1 MIEVPFVVF
10 PAEIDE
16 STRGAESPRDY
27 LERVTTAK
35 LEAVRDRDLGA
46 SSGVL
51 VADTVVIAPDGSI
64 LGKPLDSDNVRSM
77 LIRLA
82 GATHDVSTRF
92 LLGDPGVGGRV
103 SYAET
108 VTTRVTFRPITDD
121 EARAYGASGEGN
133 DKAGGYAVQG
143 RAATFVER
151 IEGSYT
157 NVVGLPLCQVVVAMR
172 VLGWLSPGYP

>member
-1 MIEVPFVVF
+1 MIDVPFVVF

-16 STRGAESPRDY
+16 STRSAESPRDY

-35 LEAVRDRDLGA
+35 LEAVRARDLGA

-64 LGKPLDSDNVRSM
+64 LGKPVDSDDVRSM

-92 LLGDPGVGGRV
+92 LLADPGVGGRV
-103 SYAET
+103 SHAET

-121 EARAYGASGEGN
+121 EARVYAALGEGK